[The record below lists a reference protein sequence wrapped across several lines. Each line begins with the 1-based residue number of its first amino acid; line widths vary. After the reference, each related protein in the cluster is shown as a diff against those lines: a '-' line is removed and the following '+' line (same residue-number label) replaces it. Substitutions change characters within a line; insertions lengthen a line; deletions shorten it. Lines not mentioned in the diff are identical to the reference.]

1 MQIRINLWICKC
13 FRMLCQCNNCLSFP
27 QKSCI
32 DFAIQAKPLELYVP
46 PETTGIRYHIWRLVT
61 SQPFENF
68 IMLLILMN
76 TILLM
81 LKVDFSFVASTRLVG
96 SRLDSNPGETNP
108 HTLNHLT
115 TAQKLEIKCKHI
127 IEQNG

>member
-1 MQIRINLWICKC
+1 MT
-13 FRMLCQCNNCLSFP
+13 SFKDDQNVNFFSF

-81 LKVDFSFVASTRLVG
+81 LKVNFSITSQFY
-96 SRLDSNPGETNP
+96 SRVNYCT
-108 HTLNHLT
+108 
-115 TAQKLEIKCKHI
+115 KI
-127 IEQNG
+127 IEGPLILLRMRFPSVQI